1 MIDPLSPAAPLR
13 GRLAV
18 AAILVAGVWAMVAWV
33 LA

>member
-13 GRLAV
+13 ARLAV
-18 AAILVAGVWAMVAWV
+18 AGVLVAGVWAMVAWV